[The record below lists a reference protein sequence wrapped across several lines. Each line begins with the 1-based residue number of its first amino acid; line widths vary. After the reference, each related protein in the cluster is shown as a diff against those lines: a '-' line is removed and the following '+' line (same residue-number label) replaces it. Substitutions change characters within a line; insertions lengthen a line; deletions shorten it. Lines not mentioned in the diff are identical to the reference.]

1 MKNIILICFS
11 ILFQNACKGQ
21 TQLSEKLNGT
31 WEETHREYIYQT
43 MATRYE
49 FTKDEELLNKGEKLV
64 FTKDTLFAYVTYF
77 TENTISP
84 LIFENKTI
92 LTDTLEIS
100 STYNLNS
107 LLRKKGKKVQ
117 EITIKVAKNNGY
129 KDYFDEYLF
138 YLFEDGTLGQYS
150 DFSLHYYKKTSD
162 KPIGNWP
169 KDEFGRYVIQG
180 QTYSQ
185 LSLPLENGSKFF
197 MITYTP
203 NQVGKNNIRIYKNDG
218 QHLNPFEIIYQANE
232 NIKSFTNKLIF
243 INDSWKFIDISV
255 GDPLVDSK
263 WKIQFKFVDKAGLIR
278 AEKSFIYDK
287 NNIKT
292 KMYLLK
298 NDPVE
303 IIESQTDWLKI
314 KYYGKKV
321 IEGWIKK
328 SDVE

>member
-162 KPIGNWP
+162 KPIGNWQR
-169 KDEFGRYVIQG
+169 DEFGRYEISSSGFSQITLQPKNSYLLISYFPNFHGEAFFEIQ
-180 QTYSQ
+180 
-185 LSLPLENGSKFF
+185 
-197 MITYTP
+197 
-203 NQVGKNNIRIYKNDG
+203 KNNGVKGKQFPVIYEN
-218 QHLNPFEIIYQANE
+218 AN
-232 NIKSFTNKLIF
+232 TNKNKISKLLRIDNSWNG
-243 INDSWKFIDISV
+243 INISV